1 MMRWIGKISV
11 QFKRLW
17 FQLAASYTLLAFC
30 GLSVLIAMFYG
41 LDDYNDFRQAITSS
55 NVEERVVSERL
66 TVAQVIHNPA
76 NTEWRDKARTAI
88 REKLI
93 NMERGSASSIYR
105 ISSSSRPEVYIQIR
119 DANGRV
125 VMTDPAILLPRVADH
140 FSAVLPD
147 SKAGVVKQKDNG
159 TIWVDLPVANDQG
172 NVLGRLRVL
181 FIAKFNL
188 WVEFQSI
195 FGFLLFAWG
204 PLFLCSVPIGVACGV
219 VASCYVKTQL
229 RKMNDVTE
237 SWRQGNFAPRIELPN
252 DDILIRHSRHL
263 NDMAQD
269 LEMYLSLKQSLAVSD
284 ERNRVARELHDTV
297 KQKLFALGLQLAT
310 AKVKP
315 GNDSAKAHILEAE
328 EITRE
333 AQRDLMEIITQL
345 RPAGTGDISLH
356 ERIAMIAADF
366 RRRFGVNVSLYNTLA
381 APVGALAEHHVLRI
395 MQEALVNA
403 IRHGKASEI
412 AIMSDIAGSK
422 AWLTIL
428 DNGCGFDPGQMVGG
442 FGITSM
448 RERMRDVPGG
458 TFEIDSCEGSGTR
471 VKLSWS
477 TAP

>member
-1 MMRWIGKISV
+1 MMRWISIISV

-17 FQLAASYTLLAFC
+17 FQLAVSYTLLAFC

-66 TVAQVIHNPA
+66 TVAQVIHDPA

-105 ISSSSRPEVYIQIR
+105 ISNSSHPEVYIQIS

-125 VMTDPAILLPRVADH
+125 VMTDPAILLPRVAAH
-140 FSAVLPD
+140 FSAFPPD
-147 SKAGVVKQKDNG
+147 SKARVVKQKDNG

-172 NVLGRLRVL
+172 DVLGRLRVL

-188 WVEFQSI
+188 WVELQSI

-237 SWRQGNFAPRIELPN
+237 SWRQGDFAPRIELPN

-310 AKVKP
+310 AKAKP
-315 GNDSAKAHILEAE
+315 GADSAKAHILEAE
-328 EITRE
+328 AITRE

-345 RPAGTGDISLH
+345 RPAGTGDISLR
-356 ERIAMIAADF
+356 ERITMIAADF
-366 RRRFGVNVSLYNTLA
+366 RRRFGINVVVEQVMATGS
-381 APVGALAEHHVLRI
+381 GAVVEHHLLRI
-395 MQEALVNA
+395 VQEALANA
-403 IRHGKASEI
+403 VRHGKASEI
-412 AIMSDIAGSK
+412 SISGNSSDGT
-422 AWLTIL
+422 AWLTIS
-428 DNGCGFDPGQMVGG
+428 DNGIGFDPTRKAGG